1 MTELSAIDQERFGI
15 ATAKAMVSS
24 AADADRAIDES
35 RALGAKMLI
44 VRCPASELHAAQRLE
59 ERGCRIMDVLVYFSR
74 DLKKSP
80 IPADTSD
87 VSLRGVRAEDADA
100 VEAVARESFKG
111 YIGHYHADAR
121 LDRTACDEVYTS
133 WARRSCV
140 SRDVAGE
147 VLIAHDGD
155 EILGFA
161 TLRMNST
168 EEGEGVL
175 FGVAPPAQ
183 GRGIY
188 RSFMIGGMQWCAAQG
203 ATRMVVSTQVT
214 NIAVQKVW
222 TRLGF
227 EPQKS
232 YLTFHRWFDE

>member
-1 MTELSAIDQERFGI
+1 MAELSAIDQERFGI
-15 ATAKAMVSS
+15 ATAKAMVTSVD
-24 AADADRAIDES
+24 DADRAIDES
-35 RALGAKMLI
+35 RVLGAKMLI

-59 ERGCRIMDVLVYFSR
+59 ERGCRIMDVLVYYSR

-87 VSLRGVRAEDADA
+87 IAMYNARSDDADKI
-100 VEAVARESFKG
+100 EAVARDSFKG
-111 YIGHYHADAR
+111 YIGHYHADPR
-121 LDRTACDEVYTS
+121 LDRAACDAVYTS
-133 WARRSCV
+133 WARRSV
-140 SRDVAGE
+140 LSRDVADE
-147 VLIAHDGD
+147 VLVAHDGG
-155 EILGFA
+155 EVRGFA
-161 TLRMNST
+161 TLRLNSL

-175 FGVAPPAQ
+175 FGVAPSYQ
-183 GRGIY
+183 GRGAY
-188 RSFMIGGMQWCAAQG
+188 RAFMIGGMQWCVIKG

-232 YLTFHRWFDE
+232 YLTFHRWFDD